1 MKRYGCD
8 ADLGVV
14 MRAWFL
20 RIFHDATS
28 GRKGF
33 CVLCSHLF
41 HEKKQ
46 GSELSPEPCSET
58 GGEGGILKRA
68 QDKGLRRGFRK
79 RTTKRTTGEKKCF
92 YRVFLL
98 VALRESLATR
108 LRNSRSAAIGY
119 AVIPG

>member
-1 MKRYGCD
+1 MICKGDKEKPRSLKD
-8 ADLGVV
+8 FGVRN
-14 MRAWFL
+14 MA
-20 RIFHDATS
+20 
-28 GRKGF
+28 
-33 CVLCSHLF
+33 
-41 HEKKQ
+41 E
-46 GSELSPEPCSET
+46 
-58 GGEGGILKRA
+58 EGGILKRA
-68 QDKGLRRGFRK
+68 RDKGLRRGFRK